1 MRMPKTALLLLGA
14 LIFVSAFA
22 NSHPPADQSWIAIS
36 NGYANQL
43 FAVSMKHHPDR
54 GTREGLSQYDPLI
67 SQPTRADEDLER
79 QETSVVLGK
88 LKAAA
93 AQQQKKEVAEDL
105 QIMIRAV
112 ELQFR
117 VEDFARAHEVPFINA
132 SGYVFAG
139 LQILLDEQT
148 AADRRPAAVVRL
160 RKYAGIEPGYP
171 PIVEILNHRAIEQI
185 VNPG

>member
-1 MRMPKTALLLLGA
+1 MPKAVLLPFGVLM
-14 LIFVSAFA
+14 IVSVLAS
-22 NSHPPADQSWIAIS
+22 NRPSADQSWIAIS

-79 QETSVVLGK
+79 QETAEVLAK

-93 AQQQKKEVAEDL
+93 AQQQQKEVAEDL

-117 VEDFARAHEVPFINA
+117 EEDFDRAPTMFRL
-132 SGYVFAG
+132 ST
-139 LQILLDEQT
+139 Q
-148 AADRRPAAVVRL
+148 AATSSPDCRFCSMNRPRL
-160 RKYAGIEPGYP
+160 TVGPRP
-171 PIVEILNHRAIEQI
+171 
-185 VNPG
+185 

>member
-1 MRMPKTALLLLGA
+1 MPKTVLLPFGVVMFLSVLA
-14 LIFVSAFA
+14 SNRL
-22 NSHPPADQSWIAIS
+22 PADQSWIAVS

-79 QETSVVLGK
+79 QETAEVLAR

-93 AQQQKKEVAEDL
+93 AQQQQKEVEEDL

-117 VEDFARAHEVPFINA
+117 AEDFARAHLVPFINA
-132 SGYVFAG
+132 SAYVFAG

-148 AADRRPAAVVRL
+148 ASDRRPAAVVRL

-171 PIVEILNHRAIEQI
+171 PIVEILK
-185 VNPG
+185 